1 MNEKV
6 GVVNRGQHRL
16 VVTGFFF
23 LSGMLASSWSSR
35 IPHIQ
40 NSLNLT
46 NAELGGILFAIP
58 VGLIA
63 GLNAGSWLVA
73 TFGTKRVMLISCIIS
88 AVLLVLT
95 AVTTTSVQL
104 IIVLFFIG
112 LARTIYNLSINTA
125 SIEVQQQYNKP
136 IISGFHGIWSL
147 AGFIAMGVGA
157 VMISNTIEPYYH
169 FLLVGFI
176 VVFAALFFIRKFQGD
191 KRTTERKPFF
201 VKPDRYLFFLG
212 LMALCAMLCEGAVFD
227 WSVNYFEKEIKA
239 DKPLVTAGYLA
250 FISAMTLGRLFG
262 DRLIHR
268 FGIYEMLAMCGL
280 LLAIGFAIVAV
291 FPFVVSASLGF
302 LLIGLGDSILI
313 PVIYMLAA
321 KTTKM
326 PANYALSSVILI
338 GYTGFLIGPLLIGNI
353 SDMWG
358 MTAAFLLLSGISLLI
373 VVLSLRVK
381 RTKAEV

>member
-1 MNEKV
+1 
-6 GVVNRGQHRL
+6 
-16 VVTGFFF
+16 
-23 LSGMLASSWSSR
+23 
-35 IPHIQ
+35 
-40 NSLNLT
+40 
-46 NAELGGILFAIP
+46 
-58 VGLIA
+58 
-63 GLNAGSWLVA
+63 
-73 TFGTKRVMLISCIIS
+73 
-88 AVLLVLT
+88 
-95 AVTTTSVQL
+95 
-104 IIVLFFIG
+104 
-112 LARTIYNLSINTA
+112 
-125 SIEVQQQYNKP
+125 
-136 IISGFHGIWSL
+136 
-147 AGFIAMGVGA
+147 
-157 VMISNTIEPYYH
+157 
-169 FLLVGFI
+169 
-176 VVFAALFFIRKFQGD
+176 
-191 KRTTERKPFF
+191 
-201 VKPDRYLFFLG
+201 
-212 LMALCAMLCEGAVFD
+212 MALCAMLCEGAVFD

-381 RTKAEV
+381 MTKAEV